1 VTTAP
6 RVFLI
11 EEQVRS
17 IVGSGAIASTHAVGL
32 QLDDGDV
39 FHVHLEPPVTPMT
52 GYPCVAVIDT
62 LAEALTDAEA
72 RERAVNAYR
81 SHVEERAW
89 HGADHLVV
97 VQLARLPD
105 GVGKRSFVFARDGA
119 CVDAETF
126 YVPTLSEL
134 YTRSQGLLRT
144 EHMRERHVGIVGLGS
159 GGSTIA
165 VELAKAG
172 VGRFTLIDHDRLELG
187 NVARHV
193 CGVSDL
199 GRFKTKAVRDRMLD
213 KNPRLGC
220 ITAEIDINERLDQT
234 EQLLADC
241 HLIIGATDGDRSR
254 LNLNAIALASDTTA
268 IFGRAISR
276 AAGGDVLR
284 VRPHQGP
291 CVACLFRHFEA
302 QPDEISRFGQARRA
316 RPDYVSD
323 ADVEALVQV
332 GLASDILPIA
342 NMVVK
347 LALLELSRGIDSGLA
362 SLEEDLVADL
372 YVWANRRE
380 RAFSG
385 FPPMGTGSRT
395 PAVLRWYGARAD
407 RNPDCQVCGSRA
419 HVVEEDPIFS
429 AAPG

>member
-1 VTTAP
+1 MTATP

-17 IVGSGAIASTHAVGL
+17 IVGKGPATTTHAVGL
-32 QLDDGDV
+32 QLDGGEV
-39 FHVHLEPPVTPMT
+39 FHVHLEPPATPMT
-52 GYPCVAVIDT
+52 GYPCVTVIDT
-62 LAEALTDAEA
+62 FTEALSDAGA
-72 RERAVNAYR
+72 CERATSAYR
-81 SHVEERAW
+81 SQVEERAW
-89 HGADHLVV
+89 HGAEHLVV

-105 GVGKRSFVFARDGA
+105 GIGKRSFIIGRDGA
-119 CVDAETF
+119 CAEAEIY

-187 NVARHV
+187 NVARHA

-213 KNPRLGC
+213 KNPRVAC

-254 LNLNAIALASDTTA
+254 VNLNAIALASGTPA

-302 QPDEISRFGQARRA
+302 QPDEISRFDQARRA

-332 GLASDILPIA
+332 GLSNDILPIA
-342 NMVVK
+342 TMVVK
-347 LALLELSRGIDSGLA
+347 LALLELNRGIDSGLA
-362 SLEEDLVADL
+362 TLEEDLVADL

-380 RAFSG
+380 RAFRG

-395 PAVLRWYGARAD
+395 PAILRWYGARTE
-407 RNPDCQVCGSRA
+407 RNPDCQMCGTRA
-419 HVVEEDPIFS
+419 HEAEEDPIFA
-429 AAPG
+429 AAPV

>member
-1 VTTAP
+1 MSTVP

-11 EEQVRS
+11 EEQARAILGS
-17 IVGSGAIASTHAVGL
+17 STSGATRAVGL

-39 FHVHLEPPVTPMT
+39 FHVHLEPPTTPMT
-52 GYPCVAVIDT
+52 GYPCVALIDT
-62 LAEALTDAEA
+62 VAASPSPDTA
-72 RERAVNAYR
+72 RERAESAYR
-81 SHVEERAW
+81 AQQAEHDW
-89 HGADHLVV
+89 YGAPHLIV
-97 VQLARLPD
+97 VQLERRPD
-105 GVGKRSFVFARDGA
+105 RVGKRSFVFDRDGA

-134 YTRSQGLLRT
+134 YTRNQGLLRT

-199 GRFKTKAVRDRMLD
+199 GRFKTKAVRERMLD
-213 KNPRLGC
+213 KNPRIAC
-220 ITAEIDINERLDQT
+220 ITDEIDINERLEQT

-254 LNLNAIALASDTTA
+254 LNLNAIALASGTTA
-268 IFGRAISR
+268 ILGRAISR

-291 CVACLFRHFEA
+291 CVACLFRHYEA
-302 QPDEISRFGQARRA
+302 QPDEISQRRQARSA
-316 RPDYVSD
+316 LPDYVSD
-323 ADVEALVQV
+323 ADAEALVQV
-332 GLASDILPIA
+332 GLSSDILPIST
-342 NMVVK
+342 MMVK
-347 LALLELSRGIDSGLA
+347 LALLELSRGVDSGLA

-380 RAFSG
+380 RAFRG
-385 FPPMGTGSRT
+385 FAPMGTGSRT
-395 PAVLRWYGARAD
+395 PAVLRWYGARTE
-407 RNPDCQVCGSRA
+407 RNPDCHVCGSLARDM
-419 HVVEEDPIFS
+419 EEDPIFA
-429 AAPG
+429 AAPA